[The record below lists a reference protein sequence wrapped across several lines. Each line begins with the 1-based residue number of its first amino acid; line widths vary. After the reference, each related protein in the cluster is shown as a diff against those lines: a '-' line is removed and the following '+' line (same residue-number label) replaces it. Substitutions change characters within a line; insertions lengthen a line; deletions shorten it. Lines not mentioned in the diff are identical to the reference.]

1 MLMPNWSSYLG
12 LIHCFQQQHN
22 GIWCMMTT
30 SKSEIKMETLG
41 QEPNSNLFSELGF
54 PISLKIKKRDES
66 LAVAGFYLRYLW
78 FDS

>member
-1 MLMPNWSSYLG
+1 MLMPNWCSYLG
-12 LIHCFQQQHN
+12 LIRCFPQQRN

-30 SKSEIKMETLG
+30 SKSEIKMEILG
-41 QEPNSNLFSELGF
+41 QELNSNLFSALGF

-66 LAVAGFYLRYLW
+66 SAEAGFYLPYLS

>member
-1 MLMPNWSSYLG
+1 MLMPNWCSYLG
-12 LIHCFQQQHN
+12 LIRCFQQQRN
-22 GIWCMMTT
+22 GIWYMMTI

-41 QEPNSNLFSELGF
+41 QERNSNLFSELGF

-66 LAVAGFYLRYLW
+66 SAEAGFYLPYLS

>member
-12 LIHCFQQQHN
+12 LIRCFQQQLN

-54 PISLKIKKRDES
+54 PISLKIKKHDES
-66 LAVAGFYLRYLW
+66 STEAGFYLPYLS